1 MKLSYEAFDR
11 SGKLVRGVIECSSRE
26 EAAGKLHEEGLYVSE
41 FRAGGVAEESAP
53 RSSLPSI
60 KRLKGLSLVARQLAL
75 LISTGTPI
83 VEALRAIERQVADP
97 KWRVVLSDVR
107 ARVEDGSPLSEAL
120 AAHPKSF
127 DAVARSLVHAGEAG
141 GTLEE
146 MLRRLATL
154 TRQQEKLVAT
164 VMGSML
170 YPAVLIVVS
179 VAVLVLMLTYVLPKF
194 TSMFEALDAPLP
206 ATTQFLMVLS
216 DGLRSYWWA
225 VPPALVGLGFVAWQM
240 LTTDGGRRKIEWA
253 LLHGPLVGKI
263 ARSLMVSRMVRMLGV
278 LLEAKVPLLEALQ
291 LARESIPCR
300 HFKNLL
306 SRAETD
312 ISQGES
318 LSTAFARDG
327 FVPASV
333 AESIQNGERTG
344 RLGNVLASLGD
355 FMDED
360 NELIVRS
367 LSTIIEPVILIGLGI
382 LVGFVA
388 ISMFLPLFD
397 LTTMTQQGAH

>member
-1 MKLSYEAFDR
+1 MKLSYDAFDR
-11 SGKLVRGVIECSSRE
+11 SGKLVRGMIECSSRE
-26 EAAGKLHEEGLYVSE
+26 EAVAKLHEDGLYVSE
-41 FRAGGVAEESAP
+41 FRTGGGGHQSGPKA
-53 RSSLPSI
+53 SLPSI
-60 KRLKGLSLVARQLAL
+60 KRLKGLSLVSRQLAL

-97 KWRVVLSDVR
+97 KWRAVLGDVR
-107 ARVEDGSPLSEAL
+107 GRVEDGSPLSEAMG
-120 AAHPKSF
+120 AHPKMF

-146 MLRRLATL
+146 MLRRLAML
-154 TRQQEKLVAT
+154 SRQQEKLVAS

-179 VAVLVLMLTYVLPKF
+179 VGVLILMLTFVLPKF
-194 TSMFEALDAPLP
+194 TTMFEALDAPLP

-216 DGLRSYWWA
+216 EGLRSYWWA
-225 VPPALVGLGFVAWQM
+225 VPPALAAMGIGAWRLM
-240 LTTDGGRRKIEWA
+240 TTHSGRQKLEWA

-263 ARSLMVSRMVRMLGV
+263 AQSLMVARLVRMLGV
-278 LLEAKVPLLEALQ
+278 LLEAKVPLLESLQ
-291 LARESIPCR
+291 LTRESIPSG
-300 HFKNLL
+300 HFKDLL

-312 ISQGES
+312 VSQGES
-318 LSTAFARDG
+318 LSSAFARDG
-327 FVPASV
+327 FIPAAV
-333 AESIQNGERTG
+333 AESMQNGERTG
-344 RLGNVLASLGD
+344 RLGSVLSSLGD

-360 NELIVRS
+360 NELVVRS
-367 LSTIIEPVILIGLGI
+367 LSSIIEPVILIGLGV

-397 LTTMTQQGAH
+397 LTTMTQAGAT